1 MMCNYSK
8 KKYLNLALFIVLFI
22 FVFPQ
27 INSAKISDRRAVKT
41 YWSEAPIM
49 PGAAKY
55 FVRTEKIEKKAKS
68 LNNHPI
74 KLNENT
80 LRVMLKQLS
89 YKYDRDEPEI
99 PLFSKKEL
107 ILLSEN
113 VSKALM
119 EAQPNEDV
127 TFVIKGPHKSTRW
140 GFAEDRLTAG
150 RIFVSNNQLNLIF
163 GSVQVNLQPTLDE
176 RYQGNVWETA
186 KLTYDIGYRKKKI
199 KYEGLIVVYNQKK
212 KGIYRKSTDRKD
224 WFVFTNDAYKQARQ
238 GENQK
243 NLGKE
248 QYKTLQQQI
257 DTLQKQL
264 NKQDQPQQRKQQY
277 TPPPQQRQ
285 QIQRKK
291 EQPVVTKKRTNA
303 SDANVLEQRIKTI
316 EQLYKKGIL
325 SEEEYKKKRNEIL
338 KGL

>member
-1 MMCNYSK
+1 M
-8 KKYLNLALFIVLFI
+8 I
-22 FVFPQ
+22 
-27 INSAKISDRRAVKT
+27 
-41 YWSEAPIM
+41 
-49 PGAAKY
+49 G
-55 FVRTEKIEKKAKS
+55 
-68 LNNHPI
+68 
-74 KLNENT
+74 
-80 LRVMLKQLS
+80 
-89 YKYDRDEPEI
+89 
-99 PLFSKKEL
+99 
-107 ILLSEN
+107 
-113 VSKALM
+113 
-119 EAQPNEDV
+119 
-127 TFVIKGPHKSTRW
+127 
-140 GFAEDRLTAG
+140 
-150 RIFVSNNQLNLIF
+150 
-163 GSVQVNLQPTLDE
+163 VQV
-176 RYQGNVWETA
+176 
-186 KLTYDIGYRKKKI
+186 
-199 KYEGLIVVYNQKK
+199 K

-264 NKQDQPQQRKQQY
+264 NKQDQPQERKQQY